1 MFRYSQIEEYPKDL
15 IVDNE
20 FEHLYVKT
28 RVLHNEILMK
38 NNNANEQWVP

>member
-1 MFRYSQIEEYPKDL
+1 MFRYSKIEEYPKDL

-28 RVLHNEILMK
+28 RVLHKEILMK
-38 NNNANEQWVP
+38 NNNANEQ